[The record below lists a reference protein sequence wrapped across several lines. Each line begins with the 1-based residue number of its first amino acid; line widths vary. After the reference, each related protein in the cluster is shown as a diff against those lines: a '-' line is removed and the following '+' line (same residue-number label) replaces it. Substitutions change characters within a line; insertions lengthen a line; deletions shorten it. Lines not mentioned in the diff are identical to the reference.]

1 MMSLMDTRKVKV
13 IGWRPA
19 TLLNEHLHTFSQ
31 NFFLALQSSN
41 IFTKHLFYR
50 QLLMAASFFIMK

>member
-19 TLLNEHLHTFSQ
+19 TLLNEHLHTYFSEL
-31 NFFLALQSSN
+31 FSS
-41 IFTKHLFYR
+41 I
-50 QLLMAASFFIMK
+50 AE